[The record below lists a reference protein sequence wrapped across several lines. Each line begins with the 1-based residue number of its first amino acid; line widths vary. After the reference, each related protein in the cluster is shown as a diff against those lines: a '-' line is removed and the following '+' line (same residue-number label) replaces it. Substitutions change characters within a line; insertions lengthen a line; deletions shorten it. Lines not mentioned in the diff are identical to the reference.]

1 MHDKKEYAIHVRNL
15 KQSLHQGLILKKV
28 GRVIKFNKK
37 TSLKWYIDMNTE
49 LGNKMQKVT
58 LKKIFFNLMNNEAFR
73 KTKKNGKS
81 HRDIKPII
89 TKAKRNYLVLVSNYH
104 KTFFFGKIICNR
116 NKKK

>member
-1 MHDKKEYAIHVRNL
+1 
-15 KQSLHQGLILKKV
+15 
-28 GRVIKFNKK
+28 
-37 TSLKWYIDMNTE
+37 MNTE

-116 NKKK
+116 NKKKQFF